1 MEIEE
6 IKNNLLSMKDLAIRW
21 NYQSAHGVR
30 RRYKYDRK
38 FPKPIKVINDRI
50 LLFWLP
56 DIEQYE
62 ALRGG
67 IDINKNRYTFY
78 ESKEEW
84 HDKSRE
90 EREKQR
96 GNPYSDEDWE
106 DIENKS
112 KLLEFNQSS

>member
-1 MEIEE
+1 MERDK
-6 IKNNLLSMKDLAIRW
+6 IKNNLLSMKELATRW
-21 NYQSAHGVR
+21 GYKSAHGAR

-38 FPKPIKVINDRI
+38 FPEPIKIINDRI

-67 IDINKNRYTFY
+67 IDVSQNRYSFY

-84 HDKSRE
+84 HTKSRE

-96 GNPYSDEDWE
+96 GHQYSDEDWE
-106 DIENKS
+106 EIENKS
-112 KLLEFNQSS
+112 KLLELNQSS